1 MPICIHILL
10 PKEYAAICC
19 LFSTSLL
26 GPLLSISIKLVD
38 KMFINGTLKHKFTFR
53 RKSEGSASR
62 VELPA
67 DTKPVIESNSPTA
80 TSSPSSSKAHKF
92 RIFSTLTHIKK
103 MSLASVFKKGPSVQI
118 PPTALPCTT
127 SAAPDISR
135 HVLAVSEDGVLH
147 HTMPL
152 ATEHWEGGTEFGL
165 ISSAMDRSSDQ
176 EDTNPNPPG
185 SRIADRV
192 TSLRMRTAAV
202 WASIPATVE
211 GLPDSCASSETST
224 PVKSQM
230 NSLEHYETTTV
241 ASATVDSP
249 SFSSPATSVTAVS
262 DWGPRDSLANLSMT
276 GYKQERIRVMPK
288 VLPALDVVS
297 LAQLPELG
305 LAYAKPPSECR
316 TPNGDKL
323 DHTPSTPTSGWESS
337 PEIPSSSSGQR
348 ASSRAA
354 GHLDS
359 PSPSPR
365 MARTI
370 PSTAGY
376 PDTAKRSFHWLPVVQ
391 LFTNSDEDLATS
403 SIRGSLTDLFQ
414 GPLAAEMPLHPWSC
428 AKIACAETKRA
439 SRKKQ
444 MDKEGFFTRISRFL
458 EAGPQDS
465 IPVSSKRQKHLL
477 RTT

>member
-1 MPICIHILL
+1 
-10 PKEYAAICC
+10 
-19 LFSTSLL
+19 
-26 GPLLSISIKLVD
+26 
-38 KMFINGTLKHKFTFR
+38 MFINGTLKHKLTFR

-92 RIFSTLTHIKK
+92 RLFSTLTHIKK
-103 MSLASVFKKGPSVQI
+103 MSLASVFKKGPVSSLLSVMRYSRLTCFQSVQI
-118 PPTALPCTT
+118 PPTALHCTT
-127 SAAPDISR
+127 SAVPDISR

-147 HTMPL
+147 PTMPL

-176 EDTNPNPPG
+176 EDINPNPPG

-276 GYKQERIRVMPK
+276 GYKQERIRIMPK
-288 VLPALDVVS
+288 VCVMF
-297 LAQLPELG
+297 LG
-305 LAYAKPPSECR
+305 QY
-316 TPNGDKL
+316 
-323 DHTPSTPTSGWESS
+323 
-337 PEIPSSSSGQR
+337 
-348 ASSRAA
+348 
-354 GHLDS
+354 
-359 PSPSPR
+359 
-365 MARTI
+365 
-370 PSTAGY
+370 
-376 PDTAKRSFHWLPVVQ
+376 
-391 LFTNSDEDLATS
+391 
-403 SIRGSLTDLFQ
+403 RGLW
-414 GPLAAEMPLHPWSC
+414 HC
-428 AKIACAETKRA
+428 
-439 SRKKQ
+439 
-444 MDKEGFFTRISRFL
+444 EGFTCVGCCLPCTAAR
-458 EAGPQDS
+458 AGFGICQTS
-465 IPVSSKRQKHLL
+465 V
-477 RTT
+477 

>member
-1 MPICIHILL
+1 
-10 PKEYAAICC
+10 
-19 LFSTSLL
+19 
-26 GPLLSISIKLVD
+26 
-38 KMFINGTLKHKFTFR
+38 MFINGTLKHKLTFR

-67 DTKPVIESNSPTA
+67 DTKPVIELTNFA
-80 TSSPSSSKAHKF
+80 F
-92 RIFSTLTHIKK
+92 FSTLTHIKK

-118 PPTALPCTT
+118 PPTALHCTT
-127 SAAPDISR
+127 SAVPDISR

-147 HTMPL
+147 PTMPL

-176 EDTNPNPPG
+176 EDINPNPPG

-276 GYKQERIRVMPK
+276 GYKQERIRSNAKSMCHI
-288 VLPALDVVS
+288 LPALDVVS

-323 DHTPSTPTSGWESS
+323 DYTPSTPTSGWE
-337 PEIPSSSSGQR
+337 R
-348 ASSRAA
+348 ASSQAA

-376 PDTAKRSFHWLPVVQ
+376 PNTAKRSFHWLPVVQ

-403 SIRGSLTDLFQ
+403 SIRGSLTDLSQ
-414 GPLAAEMPLHPWSC
+414 GPLAAEMPLRPWSC
-428 AKIACAETKRA
+428 AKIARAETKRA

-444 MDKEGFFTRISRFL
+444 LDKGAFFIRISRFL

-465 IPVSSKRQKHLL
+465 IPVSSKRQKYPL